1 MKRILFILFLSL
13 ATVAS
18 LRAEHIKGGEMT
30 YEYLGDGAGPNTSR
44 YRITLKL
51 YIDCNANRTGQLD
64 DNVPLTFF
72 DKSNSNIQYGPA
84 IIAPMVGEEFIRFDP
99 ASNPCIGNPPTDV
112 CYRVRRYST
121 TVTLPNTADGYV
133 VAYQRCCR
141 IRNII
146 NLLAPSDTYGATYQ
160 CEIPGTA
167 VLADAY
173 KNTSPVFVTNDAAAI
188 CISSNFTFSFAAS
201 QADAG
206 DSVAYRLCS
215 GFVGGSQAAP
225 NPPIASRPP
234 YSELSYV
241 PPFSGSA
248 PLGGSATINPTTGLI
263 TGTAPGI
270 LGQYVISACAYE
282 YRNGV
287 LINIH
292 RKDIHVAVSNCIP
305 LKAQLKPDY
314 SYCDDFLVTF
324 KNEQLNPSGAQYIWQ
339 YGDNSKADTTTD
351 PEGRVSHQY
360 ADTGTY
366 TVKLKVVLA
375 GQCIDST
382 TTLAKVYPGFY
393 PGFVSQGTCVLLPL
407 QFTDTTKSRYGVPSK
422 WRWNFG
428 DETTQADT
436 SRLRNPSWKYATTG
450 FKTVELIVESD
461 KGCIDTVTKQ
471 VEVRDK
477 PPITL
482 PFKDTLICS
491 IDTLQ
496 LNALGN
502 GIFSWAPNYNIINA
516 NTQNPLVY
524 PKQTTFY
531 KVTLN
536 ENGCINTD
544 SIRVRV
550 VDFVTLF
557 AGPDTTTC
565 ATDTIQLRPQSD
577 GLQYLWTPNSTII
590 DPTKKNALVYPVNT
604 TTYRVRAIIGKCFA
618 EDDITVRTV
627 PYPIADAGPD
637 TTICYDDTA
646 QLNGSMNGIRFTWSP
661 TNTLN
666 SGNTLTPLAFPLRT
680 TTYTLS
686 AYDTLGCP
694 KPGISQVIVTVR
706 DKIIPFAGNDTSIV
720 VGQPL
725 QLRGSGGMLYEW
737 TPPNFLSNPSIQN
750 PIANLND
757 NFTYVMRAYTP
768 EGCFAL
774 DTINIKVFKTAPDIF
789 VPNAFAP
796 NGKNRILRPIPVG
809 ISSMEYFRVF
819 NRWGQLVYQTSR
831 AGDGWDGTIAGK
843 PQDAGTYVWMVKG
856 TDFTGKVVIRRGT
869 AVLIR

>member
-1 MKRILFILFLSL
+1 M
-13 ATVAS
+13 
-18 LRAEHIKGGEMT
+18 
-30 YEYLGDGAGPNTSR
+30 
-44 YRITLKL
+44 
-51 YIDCNANRTGQLD
+51 
-64 DNVPLTFF
+64 
-72 DKSNSNIQYGPA
+72 
-84 IIAPMVGEEFIRFDP
+84 
-99 ASNPCIGNPPTDV
+99 
-112 CYRVRRYST
+112 
-121 TVTLPNTADGYV
+121 
-133 VAYQRCCR
+133 
-141 IRNII
+141 
-146 NLLAPSDTYGATYQ
+146 
-160 CEIPGTA
+160 
-167 VLADAY
+167 
-173 KNTSPVFVTNDAAAI
+173 
-188 CISSNFTFSFAAS
+188 
-201 QADAG
+201 
-206 DSVAYRLCS
+206 
-215 GFVGGSQAAP
+215 
-225 NPPIASRPP
+225 
-234 YSELSYV
+234 
-241 PPFSGSA
+241 
-248 PLGGSATINPTTGLI
+248 
-263 TGTAPGI
+263 
-270 LGQYVISACAYE
+270 
-282 YRNGV
+282 
-287 LINIH
+287 
-292 RKDIHVAVSNCIP
+292 
-305 LKAQLKPDY
+305 
-314 SYCDDFLVTF
+314 
-324 KNEQLNPSGAQYIWQ
+324 
-339 YGDNSKADTTTD
+339 
-351 PEGRVSHQY
+351 
-360 ADTGTY
+360 
-366 TVKLKVVLA
+366 
-375 GQCIDST
+375 
-382 TTLAKVYPGFY
+382 
-393 PGFVSQGTCVLLPL
+393 
-407 QFTDTTKSRYGVPSK
+407 
-422 WRWNFG
+422 
-428 DETTQADT
+428 
-436 SRLRNPSWKYATTG
+436 
-450 FKTVELIVESD
+450 
-461 KGCIDTVTKQ
+461 
-471 VEVRDK
+471 
-477 PPITL
+477 
-482 PFKDTLICS
+482 
-491 IDTLQ
+491 
-496 LNALGN
+496 
-502 GIFSWAPNYNIINA
+502 
-516 NTQNPLVY
+516 VY